1 MSIDIE
7 VIQASEINT
16 GRCVCVTAIARIMSW
31 PREGFDAAKLAA
43 FEAELTELGKKRL
56 NAALRKEDEA

>member
-7 VIQASEINT
+7 VIQACEINT
-16 GRCVCVTAIARIMSW
+16 GRCVCVTAIARITSS
-31 PREGFDAAKLAA
+31 PREGFDDAKLAA
-43 FEAELTELGKKRL
+43 FEAELTELCKKRL

>member
-7 VIQASEINT
+7 VIQACEINT
-16 GRCVCVTAIARIMSW
+16 GRCVAVKAIARVTSS
-31 PREGFDAAKLAA
+31 PREGYDDAKLGA
-43 FEAELTELGKKRL
+43 FEAELTKLCDERL